1 MLIHYF
7 KNNPINNYKKY
18 KIVNFSIIYISKKK
32 KKNKNG
38 I

>member
-18 KIVNFSIIYISKKK
+18 KIVNISKKK
-32 KKNKNG
+32 KKKKK
-38 I
+38 